1 MATITT
7 LDPAVR
13 GNGARGRQPYVVQA
27 SIDFA
32 AAATAKGSALAAADV
47 IEAINVPANTLVLN
61 AGVEVTTA
69 PSGGTGT
76 VLDLGVT
83 GVDPDVFVDGFAFDS
98 ASAGDYAQNAAA
110 FQPLVVGSAADT
122 LDVLVQAATTV
133 STAGVVRVWAVLVD
147 VDDLGELDANEVSRD
162 VLA

>member
-27 SIDFA
+27 SINFA
-32 AAATAKGSALAAADV
+32 SAATAKGTALAAADI
-47 IEAINVPANTLVLN
+47 IEAINVPANTVVLN
-61 AGVEVTTA
+61 AGIEVTTA
-69 PSGGTGT
+69 PSGGEGT
-76 VLDLGVT
+76 ILDLGVT
-83 GVDPDVFVDGFAFDS
+83 GVDADVFVDGFALDS
-98 ASAGDYAQNAAA
+98 ASAGDYAQNPAA
-110 FQPLVVGSAADT
+110 FQPVVVGSAADT

-147 VDDLGELDANEVSRD
+147 VDDLGALDADEVSRD

>member
-1 MATITT
+1 MATIST

-13 GNGARGRQPYVVQA
+13 GSGARGRQPYVVQA

-47 IEAINVPANTLVLN
+47 IEAINVPAGSVILN

-76 VLDLGVT
+76 VLDVGVT
-83 GVDPDVFVDGFAFDS
+83 GVDADVFVDGFAFDS

-110 FQPLVVGSAADT
+110 FQPVVIGSAADT
-122 LDVLVQAATTV
+122 IDVLVQAATTV
-133 STAGVVRVWAVLVD
+133 STAGVIRVWAVLVD
-147 VDDLGELDANEVSRD
+147 ASDLGTLGADEVARDA
-162 VLA
+162 LA